1 MVKQDQSPIL
11 SFPSV
16 PLSRYA
22 NRCNKAICDPCFE
35 ADSVLVANYTQ
46 LFSKKGNFFT
56 LPPVA
61 CVNLWCTMYPST
73 TENGYEHGTTKRRS
87 SDGAGRALL

>member
-1 MVKQDQSPIL
+1 MVKHDQSPIL

-35 ADSVLVANYTQ
+35 ADSVLVGDYTQ
-46 LFSKKGNFFT
+46 LFYKKGNFFA
-56 LPPVA
+56 LPPC
-61 CVNLWCTMYPST
+61 CVCKPLVYNDAIS
-73 TENGYEHGTTKRRS
+73 NGE
-87 SDGAGRALL
+87 